1 MVLITRIVLV
11 GTLAALG
18 LGLLAIVV
26 KGGGTTARINE
37 IGYLFVPSFLLA
49 VGLLISRHRL
59 ARRTALMLLVASVFG
74 IALPFYLQATGALV
88 DYEMMLHG
96 KQVASEYPVAW
107 ITLFAGGVALAIAVA
122 YHAARPSAS
131 GRG

>member
-1 MVLITRIVLV
+1 MLLVTRIALV

-37 IGYLFVPSFLLA
+37 IGYFFVPSALLA
-49 VGLLISRHRL
+49 FGLLITRNRL
-59 ARRTALMLLVASVFG
+59 AFRPALKLLLASAFG
-74 IALPFYLQATGALV
+74 IALPFYLQASGALV

-96 KQVASEYPVAW
+96 KQLPSEYPGAW
-107 ITLFAGGVALAIAVA
+107 ITFFAAGVALTITVA
-122 YHAARPSAS
+122 HHATRRAAS